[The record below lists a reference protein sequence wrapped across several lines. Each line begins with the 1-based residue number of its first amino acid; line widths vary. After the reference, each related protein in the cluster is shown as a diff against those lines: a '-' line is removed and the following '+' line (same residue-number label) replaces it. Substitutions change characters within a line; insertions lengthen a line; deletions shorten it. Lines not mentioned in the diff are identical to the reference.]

1 MKDRTAKNSPMK
13 NWYRDLEDRYAD
25 FPEQVQILHMVSDLK
40 KAEHFWDKD
49 KNTAVHHLYLSIIL
63 IDFIVNDPKWKGK
76 LKEVLRLREVIGS
89 LIASSQ
95 PMATPEETIKAAL
108 LLHPEAYA
116 TLYQS
121 GRT

>member
-1 MKDRTAKNSPMK
+1 MKSATMK
-13 NWYRDLEDRYAD
+13 NWYKDLEDRYAD
-25 FPEQVQILHMVSDLK
+25 FPEQVQILNLVSDLR

-49 KNTAVHHLYLSIIL
+49 KKTAVDHLYLSIIL
-63 IDFIVNDPKWKGK
+63 VDFIVNDPKWKGK

-95 PMATPEETIKAAL
+95 PLATPEETTRAAL
-108 LLHPEAYA
+108 LLHPGAYS